1 MRAAVVLGLV
11 ALLVSGCGPS
21 RQSIPLAPVKEPIPD
36 GHGRVVVARKANFLV
51 AQGVKITVK
60 RDGKEVGE
68 VAPGGYLAWDQLAG
82 KTVLDFEGDAM
93 HLSVEAGK
101 ATCVQ
106 VLVGSGGLHLSV
118 LDAGNYDQFISTYD
132 APVTP

>member
-1 MRAAVVLGLV
+1 MRAAVALGLV
-11 ALLVSGCGPS
+11 ALLVAGCGPS
-21 RQSIPLAPVKEPIPD
+21 RQSIPVAPVHGPIPD
-36 GHGRVVVARKANFLV
+36 GQGRVVIARKANLLV

-68 VAPGGYLAWDQLAG
+68 VAPGGFLAWDQPAG
-82 KTVLDFEGDAM
+82 KSVLDFEGDAL

-101 ATCVQ
+101 PTCVQ
-106 VLVGSGGLHLSV
+106 VLVGTGGLHLSV

-132 APVTP
+132 PPVKP